1 MAKRNSWELSE
12 SRLSRRSLL
21 AAAAATPFA
30 ASLASCGAESAAESE
45 AADIVI
51 VGSGAAGSVAAL
63 FAHAAGAS
71 VMIVEAADHA
81 GGTSAKSA
89 GSMWIPNNAMLRE
102 RGQQDSLAD
111 FLRFASRSA
120 YPESFDPESSSFGL
134 PEASLKLLTTFYQQ
148 APQVIES
155 LREMR
160 ALDTTTFEFGPASA
174 PLMPDYYDNPEFNP
188 GSAKG
193 RVLQPRGKDG
203 HLGGGDELMTQLSA
217 ALAQRRIPV
226 LIEHRVADVTRSTDG
241 RVSGIVC
248 ETPQGS
254 RRIAARRGV
263 VFASGGY
270 AHNPELLARLQPNPI
285 FGGCALPTSRGDFIT
300 IAERAGAQLGNA
312 GGAWRAQVVL
322 EETRDHIA
330 TPQDV
335 WAVLGD
341 SSLMVDRFGRRA
353 MNEKRDY
360 HHRSKAMY
368 ATDPNEGGYRSLLH
382 FMIYDQR
389 VAELWAGNYPLP
401 SVTDGA
407 PYVISSPTLAGLAEA
422 IRKRLDDLGGVAR
435 GVRLAP
441 DFASNLAAEVA
452 QYGRYA
458 RAGADPQFR
467 RGEGAYDV
475 FFHLAAAT
483 KQGTRWPA
491 NPYKNPTMH
500 PLREEGP
507 YYALILAP
515 GTLDTNG
522 GPVIDEQGR
531 VIDAGGKPIA
541 GLYGAGNCIA
551 SAARDTYWAAGA
563 TLGNAITF
571 GAIAGRSAARGA

>member
-1 MAKRNSWELSE
+1 MKLH
-12 SRLSRRSLL
+12 RRSFIAGAI
-21 AAAAATPFA
+21 AAPLA
-30 ASLASCGAESAAESE
+30 ASLASARAPSDNASG
-45 AADIVI
+45 AADVVV
-51 VGSGAAGSVAAL
+51 VGSGAAGAVAAL

-71 VMIVEAADHA
+71 VTIIEAADHA

-89 GSMWIPNNAMLRE
+89 GSMWIPNNALLRE

-111 FLRFASRSA
+111 FLRFASWSA
-120 YPESFDPESSSFGL
+120 YPKSFEPEGPSFGL
-134 PEASLKLLTTFYQQ
+134 PEAPLKLLTTFYEQG
-148 APQVIES
+148 PQVIES

-160 ALDTTTFEFGPASA
+160 ALDTMIFHFGPDSA
-174 PLMPDYYDNPEFNP
+174 PLVPDYYDRLELNP

-193 RVLQPRGKDG
+193 RVLQPRNKDG
-203 HLGGGDELMTQLSA
+203 HLGGGDELMTQLST
-217 ALAQRRIPV
+217 ALDQRQIPV
-226 LIEHRVADVTRSTDG
+226 LIAHRVADVTRDAEG
-241 RVSGIVC
+241 RVSGVIC

-285 FGGCALPTSRGDFIT
+285 FGGCALPTSRGDFIP
-300 IAERAGAQLGNA
+300 IAERAGARLGNT

-322 EETRDHIA
+322 EETRNHIA
-330 TPQDV
+330 TPADV
-335 WAVLGD
+335 WALMGD
-341 SSLMVDRFGRRA
+341 SSLLVDRFGRRT

-368 ATDPNEGGYRSLLH
+368 AIDPNQGGYRSLLH

-389 VAELWAGNYPLP
+389 VAELWAGRHPLP
-401 SVTDGA
+401 PVPDGA
-407 PYVISSPTLAGLAEA
+407 YYVISSPTLADLAEA
-422 IRKRLDDLGGVAR
+422 IRKRLDDLGGLAR

-441 DFASNLAAEVA
+441 DFAHNLAAEVA
-452 QYGRYA
+452 QYNDYA

-467 RGEGAYDV
+467 RGEGAYDL
-475 FFHLAAAT
+475 FFHLASAT
-483 KQGTRWPA
+483 NQGTRWPA

-500 PLREEGP
+500 PLREKGP

-522 GPVIDEQGR
+522 GPVIDEQAC
-531 VIDAGGKPIA
+531 VLDAGGRPIA

-551 SAARDTYWAAGA
+551 SPARDTYWSAGA

-571 GAIAGRSAARGA
+571 GAIAGRSAARNT